1 MPPKPL
7 RAGEGSLCPYK
18 PEGHGHQDCPAPCV
32 SSLRPPDRSRGHA
45 LPHPPP
51 RCAARPQRR
60 GAMRRGSGGRPDP
73 AQTSQG
79 LPGWGRLV
87 PGPPPAGPGPLHSCG
102 FCGGCGSVSRGM
114 NTCVPNTHPTFL
126 NGCVFL
132 SQEQLHCTAGIPGS
146 SKTNSANGRAGRPV
160 GDTATQRGTGLRSE
174 AAGPRQGG

>member
-60 GAMRRGSGGRPDP
+60 GAMRRGSRGRPDP

-87 PGPPPAGPGPLHSCG
+87 PGPPPAGPGPLPFLWLLWRLWLSKSGDEHLC
-102 FCGGCGSVSRGM
+102 
-114 NTCVPNTHPTFL
+114 PQHPPYFSEWL
-126 NGCVFL
+126 RL
-132 SQEQLHCTAGIPGS
+132 SQPRTASLHCR
-146 SKTNSANGRAGRPV
+146 N
-160 GDTATQRGTGLRSE
+160 TGVK
-174 AAGPRQGG
+174 